1 MKERPILFSGE
12 MVRAILAGCKTQTR
26 RVVKPTMTPPRVA
39 PLRMEPWIIDGEWQ
53 QDDNG
58 APCWAGFHPDYPGDA
73 KWFTCPYGQPGDR
86 LWVRETFT
94 VITGDISGKVAT
106 SLDAVEYRA
115 DGSAVGDVI
124 TSARA
129 WRPSIFMPRAYSRI
143 TLEIVGVRCE
153 RVNEI
158 SEADAQAE
166 GADQEFRTVVYS
178 PTGVKDYHMPV
189 SFRGGFAN
197 LWDEINAKR
206 GYSWDSN
213 PWVWAVD
220 FKRI

>member
-1 MKERPILFSGE
+1 MKERPILFSSE
-12 MVRAILAGCKTQTR
+12 MVRAILDECKTQTR
-26 RVVKPTMTPPRVA
+26 RVVKPQPEYGIIPCAWTGTLWAEIDAQGGCRCHMA
-39 PLRMEPWIIDGEWQ
+39 PAR
-53 QDDNG
+53 
-58 APCWAGFHPDYPGDA
+58 
-73 KWFTCPYGQPGDR
+73 CPYGQPGDR
-86 LWVRETFT
+86 LWVRETFA

-115 DGSAVGDVI
+115 DGSAVGEVI

-178 PTGVKDYHMPV
+178 PAGVKDYHMPV

-213 PWVWAVD
+213 PWVWVVE
-220 FKRI
+220 FERI

>member
-1 MKERPILFSGE
+1 MKERPILFSSE
-12 MVRAILAGCKTQTR
+12 MVRAILAARKTQTR
-26 RVVKPTMTPPRVA
+26 RVVKPQPEQSTSTLDGVSDRFQWKRVIDTYR
-39 PLRMEPWIIDGEWQ
+39 PLWPSVISR
-53 QDDNG
+53 
-58 APCWAGFHPDYPGDA
+58 F
-73 KWFTCPYGQPGDR
+73 CPYGQPGDR
-86 LWVRETFT
+86 LWVREMCRPCAVPQCSDTA
-94 VITGDISGKVAT
+94 IC
-106 SLDAVEYRA
+106 VEYRA
-115 DGSAVGDVI
+115 SDYCKLGHLATLSRKG
-124 TSARA
+124 
-129 WRPSIFMPRAYSRI
+129 WRPSIFMPRWASRI

-158 SEADAQAE
+158 SEADAHAE

-178 PTGVKDYHMPV
+178 PAGVKDYHMPV

-213 PWVWAVD
+213 PWVWVVE